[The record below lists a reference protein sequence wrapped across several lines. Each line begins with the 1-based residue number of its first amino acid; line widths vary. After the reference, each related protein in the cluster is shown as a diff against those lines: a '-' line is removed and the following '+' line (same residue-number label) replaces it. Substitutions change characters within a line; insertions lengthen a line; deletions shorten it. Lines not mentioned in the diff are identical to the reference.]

1 MIDQND
7 TDKKAVVEK
16 QSQSMLMKNQQ
27 LEDKLRG
34 MNEIKKEIL
43 ELKSQRDKQ
52 QTEIKTIYEDK

>member
-1 MIDQND
+1 
-7 TDKKAVVEK
+7 
-16 QSQSMLMKNQQ
+16 MLMKNQQ

>member
-1 MIDQND
+1 
-7 TDKKAVVEK
+7 
-16 QSQSMLMKNQQ
+16 MLMKNQQ

-52 QTEIKTIYEDK
+52 QTEIKTIYGDK

>member
-1 MIDQND
+1 
-7 TDKKAVVEK
+7 
-16 QSQSMLMKNQQ
+16 MLMKNQQ

-52 QTEIKTIYEDK
+52 

>member
-1 MIDQND
+1 
-7 TDKKAVVEK
+7 
-16 QSQSMLMKNQQ
+16 MKNQQ